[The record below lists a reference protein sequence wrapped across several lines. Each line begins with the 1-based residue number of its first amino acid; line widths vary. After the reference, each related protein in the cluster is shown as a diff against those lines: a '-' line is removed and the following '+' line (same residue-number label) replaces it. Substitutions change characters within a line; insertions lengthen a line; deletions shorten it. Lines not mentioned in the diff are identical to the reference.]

1 MNFFNIL
8 WNSLNLGKK
17 FFIMSYSM
25 LDEKISP
32 QGECLWA
39 SRPWPKNS
47 PLGWD
52 FLIPYGILLMDSI
65 NLTPEMKINTLSHE
79 NHGSSFTRNFIYLS
93 FKDNTV
99 STAVMQTSQLKNLH
113 SVPHQ
118 NQRCLLIFSLLIT
131 QFKSINMYIYI
142 LENDT

>member
-1 MNFFNIL
+1 MR
-8 WNSLNLGKK
+8 
-17 FFIMSYSM
+17 IMD
-25 LDEKISP
+25 LHLQEI
-32 QGECLWA
+32 
-39 SRPWPKNS
+39 
-47 PLGWD
+47 
-52 FLIPYGILLMDSI
+52 
-65 NLTPEMKINTLSHE
+65 
-79 NHGSSFTRNFIYLS
+79 SFTLAWIGDRP

-113 SVPHQ
+113 SLPHQ